1 MARLILARTGRLLAA
16 LTAAGLLIAGCSGS
30 EVESAAEGIDNGLI
44 GQQTG
49 GSRDRAAPSRTPVT
63 PR

>member
-1 MARLILARTGRLLAA
+1 MARLIRARTGRLLAA

-30 EVESAAEGIDNGLI
+30 EVESAAEGIDNSRPR
-44 GQQTG
+44 